1 MDTVRRVGHKVSLYL
16 VAAALFAVSL
26 LGIPQASLAGFGN
39 PVGTYDVSFQNLS
52 AANGSYLLWLLNF
65 GSTPSA
71 FPSVGNGLSLVLD
84 FQSPTFPCAF
94 FAPTG
99 CVDIIPGLLDP
110 GTGAVLPTLD
120 TVFFTPGGGTGD
132 IALTNFDVRG
142 PTSDVL
148 SFSAVSLAFRS
159 FSFPG
164 DFQETFTFTDPPGG
178 TLPVPFTFTADSVD
192 PTGTATTLAAFS
204 ILFNPDGTSEVLS
217 SQGVQIT
224 RTFGSSPPGLVPPP
238 SPVPEPG
245 TALLLG
251 AGLAGLAAAT
261 WRGKRR

>member
-1 MDTVRRVGHKVSLYL
+1 
-16 VAAALFAVSL
+16 
-26 LGIPQASLAGFGN
+26 
-39 PVGTYDVSFQNLS
+39 LS
-52 AANGSYLLWLLNF
+52 F
-65 GSTPSA
+65 GSTPTA
-71 FPSVGNGLSLVLD
+71 YPSVGDGLGLIVDFRSPASL
-84 FQSPTFPCAF
+84 CAY

-120 TVFFTPGGGTGD
+120 TVFFTPGPGD
-132 IALTNFDVRG
+132 IGLSDFSFSG
-142 PTSDVL
+142 PSSDVL

-178 TLPVPFTFTADSVD
+178 TLPVPFTFRADSVD
-192 PTGTATTLAAFS
+192 PTGTATTVASFS
-204 ILFNPDGTSEVLS
+204 ILFNPDGTSEVLD
-217 SQGVQIT
+217 SQGVEIT

-238 SPVPEPG
+238 GLIPPPSPVPEPS

-251 AGLAGLAAAT
+251 AGLAGVAAAT
-261 WRGKRR
+261 WRGKRS

>member
-1 MDTVRRVGHKVSLYL
+1 
-16 VAAALFAVSL
+16 
-26 LGIPQASLAGFGN
+26 
-39 PVGTYDVSFQNLS
+39 
-52 AANGSYLLWLLNF
+52 
-65 GSTPSA
+65 
-71 FPSVGNGLSLVLD
+71 
-84 FQSPTFPCAF
+84 
-94 FAPTG
+94 
-99 CVDIIPGLLDP
+99 
-110 GTGAVLPTLD
+110 
-120 TVFFTPGGGTGD
+120 
-132 IALTNFDVRG
+132 VRG